1 MCCGNLEVSGIHN
14 LPGSNTDKIIKK
26 TQQRTNSLSF
36 CKKFI
41 LCTLKN
47 ITVWFGLAFNRTRPD
62 YNRHWGLQV
71 KQTNFGADL
80 SSTQDLYKSRVRK
93 RAGEITADNSHP
105 ANNLFQLLPTGR
117 RYRALHAKTSRHL
130 DRLFPQAVTL

>member
-1 MCCGNLEVSGIHN
+1 MELFSC
-14 LPGSNTDKIIKK
+14 SNTDKIIKK
-26 TQQRTNSLSF
+26 TQQRMNSLSF

-47 ITVWFGLAFNRTRPD
+47 ITVWFGFNRTRPD

-71 KQTNFGADL
+71 KQTNVGVD
-80 SSTQDLYKSRVRK
+80 SSSMQDSYKSRVRK
-93 RAGEITADNSHP
+93 QAGEITADLSQPENLHRHT
-105 ANNLFQLLPTGR
+105 ANNLFQLLPTGKC
-117 RYRALHAKTSRHL
+117 YRALHAKTSRHL